1 MQSDLK
7 FISKFYSFI
16 NRMLSRSRSLL
27 SEHLRAALDVMKKAN
42 PEAAFQYSVDQ
53 TSCEQRKKKT
63 QISTMIKKMWASTK
77 KSDKKSRISAI
88 IKKMR
93 DMRKQWTTPKSSTT
107 ETMVFRTQDTHELA
121 TQSALTYKSKFSMSQ
136 NIDNSHNASWRFDSK
151 NFLYSVITYLYISQ
165 FVLKCNVL

>member
-1 MQSDLK
+1 
-7 FISKFYSFI
+7 
-16 NRMLSRSRSLL
+16 MLSRSRSLL

-53 TSCEQRKKKT
+53 TSCELRKKKN

-77 KSDKKSRISAI
+77 KSDKKSKISVI

-93 DMRKQWTTPKSSTT
+93 DMRKLWTTPNSLTT

-121 TQSALTYKSKFSMSQ
+121 TQSALTYKSKFSMIQ

-151 NFLYSVITYLYISQ
+151 NILYILLLHICTYLNSY
-165 FVLKCNVL
+165 